1 MRLLRNL
8 SICALFLSAAIA
20 AGQTKPDF
28 SGRWELD
35 LAASSFARQPAP
47 QSQVDVIEH
56 QEAAFVLSSTTG
68 DARGTQTMN
77 VKWTNDGREVLNVVN
92 GNQFRASSKW
102 EGSKLVTLV
111 IGDRGLSLTEV
122 RWLSPD
128 KTTLTVETYIG
139 GRQGE
144 PDSRKVLRRQTAQ

>member
-1 MRLLRNL
+1 M
-8 SICALFLSAAIA
+8 
-20 AGQTKPDF
+20 
-28 SGRWELD
+28 
-35 LAASSFARQPAP
+35 
-47 QSQVDVIEH
+47 IEH
-56 QEAAFVLSSTTG
+56 HEPAFVLSSTTG
-68 DARGTQTMN
+68 DPDEQGS
-77 VKWTNDGREVLNVVN
+77 LNMVN

-139 GRQGE
+139 ARQGE
-144 PDSRKVLRRQTAQ
+144 PDSRKVLRRQLAQ